1 MNNLKKIAA
10 SLLVTLAVS
19 GIAFGSFAAFAPSS
33 TVIAGTSNLPGE
45 WDVG

>member
-1 MNNLKKIAA
+1 MRNLKKIAA
-10 SLLVTLAVS
+10 ALLLTLTVS
-19 GIAFGSFAAFAPSS
+19 GIAVGTLAAYSPSS